1 MKSDLRLLVLIT
13 LLSALF
19 ILHSAYAY
27 ENAEYGFSIAEPAG
41 WDVLE
46 DEEGIAVGFTDPNL
60 DVTGASINVA
70 VQETSLSFSS
80 YVEASKQTIENK
92 DGYTLE
98 SEGSRTVGGLEGYEL
113 VSMYTQMVGDV
124 QVNVTLKQVV
134 FVENGK
140 GYVITVGALKLEYDN
155 FNGTFEQSINSFRI
169 TSEPTNDG
177 TDLTG
182 VAVVAGVIVVVVVI
196 GAFYF
201 LKIKQKPHN

>member
-1 MKSDLRLLVLIT
+1 MKSNLRLLVLIT
-13 LLSALF
+13 FLSTLF
-19 ILHSAYAY
+19 ILQSAYAY
-27 ENAEYGFSIAEPAG
+27 ENAEYGFSIDEPAG
-41 WDVLE
+41 WNILE

-80 YVEASKQTIENK
+80 YIEGSKQTIVDKE
-92 DGYTLE
+92 GYTLE

-113 VSMYTQMVGDV
+113 VSTYTQIVGDD

-140 GYVITVGALKLEYDN
+140 GYVVTVGALESEYNN
-155 FNGTFEQSINSFRI
+155 FSGTFEQSINSFHI
-169 TSEPTNDG
+169 TSEPTNNG
-177 TDLTG
+177 TDMTG
-182 VAVVAGVIVVVVVI
+182 VAVAAVVIVVVVVI

-201 LKIKQKPHN
+201 LKIKQKPEN